1 MFDMGNRTFI
11 DWLHEQLKTR
21 AWSQSELARRSGISV
36 TAINKVM
43 NEERSPGADMCRGI
57 AAAFG
62 MRDTE
67 VFRIAGLI
75 SDAVSDE
82 VIRLAE
88 EDTTI
93 GEAYKIMKSMNRVER
108 YQALQYLRF
117 LREQSASY
125 GGDDATEKHEAPK
138 PSTQKTTGKPKP
150 ATS

>member
-1 MFDMGNRTFI
+1 MFAMGNRTFI
-11 DWLHEQLKTR
+11 DWLQEQLKTR

-57 AAAFG
+57 AAALG

-82 VIRLAE
+82 VIRLSE

-125 GGDDATEKHEAPK
+125 DADVSADRGAAPK
-138 PSTQKTTGKPKP
+138 SSGQTSTGKAKP